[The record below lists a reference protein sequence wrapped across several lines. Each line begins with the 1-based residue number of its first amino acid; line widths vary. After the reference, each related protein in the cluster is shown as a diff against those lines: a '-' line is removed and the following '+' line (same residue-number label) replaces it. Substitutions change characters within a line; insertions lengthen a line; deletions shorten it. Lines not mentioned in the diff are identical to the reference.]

1 MSLDET
7 VLTVADAV
15 CNICRNERN
24 RLCLLHK
31 KSVKKLPQPSVLE
44 KNLFYRLT
52 IVIDIVF

>member
-31 KSVKKLPQPSVLE
+31 KSVIKLPQPSVLE
-44 KNLFYRLT
+44 KN
-52 IVIDIVF
+52 